1 MTKIFSISL
10 LFIFSFL
17 HASERNIVD
26 SISENQRLQKLNE
39 LVIASELSNNLLDYE
54 NLTLFAPLDD
64 AFAALSAKTYYGYLK
79 EKNKDQLQSLI
90 NFHFVEG
97 EFTTD
102 NVEET
107 INTKSIN
114 GLDLEIK
121 KTNGILYVNGAE
133 VVESDI
139 KFSNGIIDCEFQHV
153 FLCKLNIPAQNLKL
167 QTEEVSAVRLFSF
180 EEIELCQQKKNS
192 EFYIVPADM
201 SYYNVVMNEV
211 LKRI

>member
-121 KTNGILYVNGAE
+121 KNQWDFI
-133 VVESDI
+133 
-139 KFSNGIIDCEFQHV
+139 CEW
-153 FLCKLNIPAQNLKL
+153 C
-167 QTEEVSAVRLFSF
+167 
-180 EEIELCQQKKNS
+180 
-192 EFYIVPADM
+192 
-201 SYYNVVMNEV
+201 
-211 LKRI
+211 

>member
-10 LFIFSFL
+10 IFIFSFL

-26 SISENQRLQKLNE
+26 SISKNERLQKLNE
-39 LVIASELSNNLLDYE
+39 FVIASELSNNLLDYE

-90 NFHFVEG
+90 NFHFIEG
-97 EFTTD
+97 EFTTE
-102 NVEET
+102 NVEDT

-133 VVESDI
+133 VVDSI
-139 KFSNGIIDCEFQHV
+139 LS
-153 FLCKLNIPAQNLKL
+153 FLM
-167 QTEEVSAVRLFSF
+167 VLF
-180 EEIELCQQKKNS
+180 I
-192 EFYIVPADM
+192 
-201 SYYNVVMNEV
+201 
-211 LKRI
+211 

>member
-1 MTKIFSISL
+1 MTKILSISL
-10 LFIFSFL
+10 LFIFSFVN
-17 HASERNIVD
+17 ASERNIVD

-114 GLDLEIK
+114 GLDLEIN

-133 VVESDI
+133 VVESNI
-139 KFSNGIIDCEFQHV
+139 NFSKGVIHLTNRV
-153 FLCKLNIPAQNLKL
+153 LIPK
-167 QTEEVSAVRLFSF
+167 
-180 EEIELCQQKKNS
+180 
-192 EFYIVPADM
+192 
-201 SYYNVVMNEV
+201 
-211 LKRI
+211 